1 MEEIMNYLAKKN
13 GFGQDV
19 FVLEE
24 IAELQK
30 ELTKN
35 SRGKD
40 NLDKI
45 IDEGADVLLT
55 ILILLRAYGHSEK
68 EFGSLISALGQE
80 CSKIED
86 CVLERMP
93 SLQIELIKHRHGLQN
108 NGAVIA
114 GCIGVLHSITL
125 LLQTYGAT
133 KEDVLSLMDYKLNRL
148 RDFLPESVPVCG
160 QMKK

>member
-1 MEEIMNYLAKKN
+1 MEQIINYLAKKN
-13 GFGQDV
+13 GFDQDI

-24 IAELQK
+24 MAELQK

-35 SRGKD
+35 SRNKD
-40 NLDKI
+40 NFDKI
-45 IDEGADVLLT
+45 IDEGADVLLA
-55 ILILLRAYGHSEK
+55 ILILIRVYGHSEK

-86 CVLERMP
+86 YVLERMP
-93 SLQIELIKHRHGLQN
+93 NLQIELIKHRHGLQN

-148 RDFLPESVPVCG
+148 RDFLPEREPLES
-160 QMKK
+160 KAK